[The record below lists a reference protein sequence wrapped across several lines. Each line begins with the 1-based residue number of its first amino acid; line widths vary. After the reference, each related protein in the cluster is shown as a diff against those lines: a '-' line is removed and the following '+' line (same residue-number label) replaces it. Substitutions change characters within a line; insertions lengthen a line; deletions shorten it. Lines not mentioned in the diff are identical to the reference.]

1 MNAYNYQL
9 NANDAREGS
18 GGGNHRIHESGAY
31 IGVLTKAKH
40 IVATTGAVG
49 VECEFESKAGEQAR
63 FTLYTHNKSGEVI
76 YGCKQLQA
84 LMAVLKLRD
93 IRPQLATIEEY
104 DFDTRQVAKVQ
115 AEIFPDLMNRP
126 VGIVFQIEEYLNG
139 SGEVKQR
146 PNFYAPYN
154 AETSQLAIE
163 LLDQEPAKKLE
174 KILQN
179 LQDKKLPAQTRPP
192 ATSIGSGNIKAPGA
206 HKIPDF
212 DDDIPF

>member
-9 NANDAREGS
+9 SADDAREGS
-18 GGGNHRIHESGAY
+18 GGGSSRISGSGAY

-49 VECEFESKAGEQAR
+49 VECEFESKVGEQAR
-63 FTLYTHNKSGEVI
+63 FTLYTHNKSGELI

-84 LMAVLKLRD
+84 LMAVLKLRG
-93 IRPQLATIEEY
+93 IQPQQATIEEY
-104 DFDTRQVAKVQ
+104 DFDSRQVVKVQ
-115 AEIFPDLMNRP
+115 AEIYPDLMNKP
-126 VGIVFQIEEYLNG
+126 VGVVFQMEEYMNG
-139 SGEVKQR
+139 SGDVKMR
-146 PNFYAPYN
+146 PNFFAPYN
-154 AETSQLAIE
+154 AETSQLAVE

-179 LQDKKLPAQTRPP
+179 LQDKKLPPQTRPP
-192 ATSIGSGNIKAPGA
+192 AVRGNGGNYPASNANQMPA
-206 HKIPDF
+206 F